1 VSTPSTFDSDAP
13 RSNSLATAERIYR
26 VILRAYPDAF
36 RAEYEREMTQLFL
49 DQWREGGGDVLHFW
63 TNVVW
68 DLVRS
73 APPLRVEAWRARG
86 RRTTRT
92 LGETMK
98 LVAILTVLFGLFGAL
113 SAVSE
118 GVIVARQ
125 GALGAAYT
133 LSVVLSVI
141 AGALLLAAGVAALRG
156 TPSGQR
162 TASRAAIA
170 SLVVF
175 VLARLVFG
183 WMSIFAQL
191 AGILLPLAAL
201 AVLHQPLW
209 RRTAS

>member
-1 VSTPSTFDSDAP
+1 VSTPSTCDSNAP
-13 RSNSLATAERIYR
+13 RSSSLATAERIYR

-36 RAEYEREMTQLFL
+36 RAEYGREMTQLFA

-63 TNVVW
+63 MNVAL

-73 APPLRVEAWRARG
+73 APALRVEAWRARDS
-86 RRTTRT
+86 RTTRAI
-92 LGETMK
+92 GETMK

-113 SAVSE
+113 SAASE
-118 GVIVARQ
+118 GVMGVRQ
-125 GALGAAYT
+125 GALGTAYLLSVT
-133 LSVVLSVI
+133 LSVV
-141 AGALLLAAGVAALRG
+141 AGALLLTAGVAVLRG

-175 VLARLVFG
+175 LVARMAFG
-183 WMSIFAQL
+183 WMSVLVQL
-191 AGILLPLAAL
+191 AGIVLPLAAL

>member
-1 VSTPSTFDSDAP
+1 VSTPSTFDSDAS
-13 RSNSLATAERIYR
+13 RSSSLATAERIYR

-36 RAEYEREMTQLFL
+36 RAEYEREMTQLFA

-63 TNVVW
+63 MNVAS

-73 APPLRVEAWRARG
+73 APALRVEAWRARD
-86 RRTTRT
+86 RRTTQAI
-92 LGETMK
+92 GETMK

-113 SAVSE
+113 SAVAE
-118 GVIVARQ
+118 GVIGARQ
-125 GALGAAYT
+125 GALGTAYT
-133 LSVVLSVI
+133 LSVVLSLI

-156 TPSGQR
+156 TLSGQR

-175 VLARLVFG
+175 VVARMAFG
-183 WMSIFAQL
+183 WMSVFAQL
-191 AGILLPLAAL
+191 AGIVLPLAAL